1 MGRRTILLIAAI
13 LVAAAGTTLVFLY
26 ARGADARALGEQ
38 RLVEVLIAIKP
49 VAAGTTV
56 ATAQAA
62 GSFQKREVAANSV
75 VPQALADTSG
85 VADLTFIAAVV
96 PGEQLLRT
104 KVGQPQDR
112 VRLPIPSGKIGISVQ
127 LDDPARVADFVAPGS
142 QVAVFTT
149 IASTSNGGS
158 GAAETRLL
166 LQRITVL
173 GRCHDDAVDDG
184 AVDRRPTTDLHRA
197 EDDPD
202 TGPDAAGGAE
212 TCLREPEWPDVLRP
226 SDRVV
231 KGRACCRHLRQE
243 PVPMTLIV
251 DLDPVTAQSLAAAIG
266 EESTVLP
273 SLDVLRRTLE
283 AEIAD
288 DTIVIGPSIDQLSA
302 LQLTEALRVS
312 RPTLG
317 VVLVRRRID
326 TTVLSEALR
335 SGVREV
341 VEARDLA
348 GVHAAVRRSRA
359 LTAVLR
365 SGGNRA
371 SDAASAQHRGRVVT
385 VFSAKGGCG
394 KTTLSTNLA
403 AALADGGRREVCLV
417 DLDLAFGDVA
427 IALQLFPTTHH
438 R

>member
-1 MGRRTILLIAAI
+1 
-13 LVAAAGTTLVFLY
+13 
-26 ARGADARALGEQ
+26 
-38 RLVEVLIAIKP
+38 
-49 VAAGTTV
+49 
-56 ATAQAA
+56 
-62 GSFQKREVAANSV
+62 
-75 VPQALADTSG
+75 
-85 VADLTFIAAVV
+85 
-96 PGEQLLRT
+96 
-104 KVGQPQDR
+104 
-112 VRLPIPSGKIGISVQ
+112 
-127 LDDPARVADFVAPGS
+127 
-142 QVAVFTT
+142 
-149 IASTSNGGS
+149 
-158 GAAETRLL
+158 
-166 LQRITVL
+166 
-173 GRCHDDAVDDG
+173 
-184 AVDRRPTTDLHRA
+184 
-197 EDDPD
+197 
-202 TGPDAAGGAE
+202 
-212 TCLREPEWPDVLRP
+212 
-226 SDRVV
+226 
-231 KGRACCRHLRQE
+231 
-243 PVPMTLIV
+243 MTLIV

-365 SGGNRA
+365 SGGSRA
-371 SDAASAQHRGRVVT
+371 SDAASAEHRGRVVT

-427 IALQLFPTTHH
+427 IALQLFPTHTIADAVPLGDTLDFTGLHSLLTPH
-438 R
+438 SPGLSCLVAPVEPGSASSIPAELVGRILNLLRDHFDYVIIDTPPAFDDQVLAAFDVSDVVALIATLDIPALKILKLTLETLELLNYPRERWKVVLNRADSKVGLVASEVEKTLKTTIASQIPSSREVPAAINRGVPIVLDQPRHSVSQAIQAFAERYVVATSAPTASIPAELRSDRRTSAGGFLRRRTKTP